1 MEDIETKAEQLR
13 ERILT
18 RFIQLA
24 RNKYD
29 DGQQR
34 HGGCLSYKSNLLYE
48 AEMEAIDLVFYLG
61 ATREYYDALQYSY
74 ECEIERLHGRIAE
87 LKRDV

>member
-1 MEDIETKAEQLR
+1 MENIDQKAEQLR

-34 HGGCLSYKSNLLYE
+34 HGGLLSTKSNLIYE
-48 AEMEAIDLVFYLG
+48 AEMEAIDSVFYLG
-61 ATREYYDALQYSY
+61 ALREYYDALHDSY
-74 ECEIERLHGRIAE
+74 EAEIRRLNETIKE

>member
-1 MEDIETKAEQLR
+1 MEDIDQKAEQLR

-24 RNKYD
+24 RSKYD
-29 DGQQR
+29 AGQQR
-34 HGGCLSYKSNLLYE
+34 HGGLLSTKSNLIYE
-48 AEMEAIDLVFYLG
+48 AEMEAIDQVFYLG
-61 ATREYYDALQYSY
+61 ALREYYDALHDSY
-74 ECEIERLHGRIAE
+74 ESEIRRLNETIKE